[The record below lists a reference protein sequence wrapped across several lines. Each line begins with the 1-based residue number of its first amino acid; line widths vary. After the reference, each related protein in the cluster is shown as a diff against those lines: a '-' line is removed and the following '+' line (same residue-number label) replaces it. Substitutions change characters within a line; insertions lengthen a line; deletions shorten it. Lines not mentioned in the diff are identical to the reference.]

1 VLSVR
6 SLRRERGDAR
16 RLLAKAG
23 IGAFAVLGGT
33 VALAAPASAVR
44 PAEPASVAV
53 APSTTFQATATTIPT
68 SITASYSSASAVRG
82 RVVTEALKHRGA
94 LYKYGATGP
103 TRFDC
108 SGFTLYV
115 FRKFGVN
122 LPHRARDQRYRG
134 HAVSRAQARPGDL
147 VVFSQ
152 GGSWGH
158 VGIYLGNGKMID
170 APHSGARVQVRKIWT
185 NAVVFRRLIG

>member
-6 SLRRERGDAR
+6 SPFRGRGDAR

-33 VALAAPASAVR
+33 FALATPASAVR
-44 PAEPASVAV
+44 PAEISATTV
-53 APSTTFQATATTIPT
+53 APDTFQASTTT
-68 SITASYSSASAVRG
+68 VLASYANATAVRS
-82 RVVTEALKHRGA
+82 RVVAEALRHRGA

-103 TRFDC
+103 SRFDC

-115 FRKFGVN
+115 YRKFGVH
-122 LPHRARDQRYRG
+122 LPHRAREQRFRG
-134 HAVSRAQARPGDL
+134 RAVSRAQARPGDL
-147 VVFSQ
+147 VVFRQ

-158 VGIYLGNGKMID
+158 VGIYLGNGYMID

-185 NAVVFRRLIG
+185 SAVVFRRLIG